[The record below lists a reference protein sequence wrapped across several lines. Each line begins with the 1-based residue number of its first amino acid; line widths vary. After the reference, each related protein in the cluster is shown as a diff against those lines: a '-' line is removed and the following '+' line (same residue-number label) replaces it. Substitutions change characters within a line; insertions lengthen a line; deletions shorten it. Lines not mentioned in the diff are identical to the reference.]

1 MELLDVINE
10 TIAKLLRNKFIDAT
24 PDLIIAWSRCLI
36 DRRHKL
42 SHIRRAC
49 DEALPMDLLR
59 YEVLGKIDSLCRKY
73 KHEELEAERKTE
85 ARRSL
90 EEMPPMPE
98 KTVQEITEEQWLDR
112 EIRGIKAKI
121 LFAKK
126 LETNVLESMTPDEI
140 KIAEKYRLFQESTD
154 ESTDKDTVAAFN

>member
-1 MELLDVINE
+1 MNSMKVLDVINE

-24 PDLIIAWSRCLI
+24 PDVIIAWSRCLV
-36 DRRHKL
+36 DRRHDL

-73 KHEELEAERKTE
+73 KHEELEAERRKE
-85 ARRSL
+85 AKKAL
-90 EEMPPMPE
+90 EDMPPMPE
-98 KTVQEITEEQWLDR
+98 KTVQEITDEQWLNR

-126 LETNVLESMTPDEI
+126 LDVNVRDSMTPDEI
-140 KIAEKYRLFQESTD
+140 KIAEKYRLFQGTTD
-154 ESTDKDTVAAFN
+154 EDTVAAFN